1 MWELKKVHLFL
12 YFQECAVAGG
22 RKNGKEVRYGHGT
35 REAYILMGMSQ

>member
-22 RKNGKEVRYGHGT
+22 EKMERKLDMDMGQGKLTY
-35 REAYILMGMSQ
+35 